1 MIPEK
6 ALQSAIAQT
15 LGIPEH
21 ALTEEVVKEKLVRL
35 EANGYEIRD
44 LNGLQYAKNLEYL
57 VLRDNLVSDL
67 TPIQGLKKLQKLDLS
82 GNKLSNLDTLVPLS
96 GFNSREEANLLQQKL
111 QSQSINE
118 SEKANLILQLSQ
130 AREYASRGPSSLRIL
145 NLSGNLL
152 LGLSGIEHFTN
163 LVHLDVSNNN
173 LIDVHGLSKL
183 KKLVRFIA
191 YDNQLGRFE
200 PYVDQN
206 RNKVFDL
213 GEPFTDISGNG
224 LRDTDPLA
232 EIEGLPSDRSSSL

>member
-1 MIPEK
+1 M
-6 ALQSAIAQT
+6 
-15 LGIPEH
+15 
-21 ALTEEVVKEKLVRL
+21 ALTEEVVNEKLVRL

-111 QSQSINE
+111 QSQSIDE

-191 YDNQLGRFE
+191 YDNQLGRF
-200 PYVDQN
+200 
-206 RNKVFDL
+206 RTL
-213 GEPFTDISGNG
+213 C
-224 LRDTDPLA
+224 
-232 EIEGLPSDRSSSL
+232 